1 MPHKVLLVC
10 ELCRTAG
17 KPDFKTPVDKIG
29 AALMEQHL
37 RTDHHLTSELDEPA
51 GDHDGA

>member
-1 MPHKVLLVC
+1 MPSGLFVC

-17 KPDFKTPVDKIG
+17 KPDFKTPYDEIG

-37 RTDHHLTSELDEPA
+37 RSEHHLTAPED
-51 GDHDGA
+51 DGARTR